1 MAAKRK
7 TMYGINTFV
16 AIVLF
21 IGILSIVNYL
31 SERHNI
37 RADLTESDFFSL
49 ADQTVKVLKGL
60 ERDVW
65 VYAFFKDPDTSGEET
80 RLRDLLEEYDV
91 RSEKFHYEFIDPD
104 KKPERAKAYDIKQYR
119 TVVIVSGENEEQI
132 LDVNEEKLTNAILK
146 VSREERKKIYFLEGH
161 GERDI
166 ENIDREGYNT
176 AKIALEEESYD
187 IAKILLARE
196 ERIPADCAALIIAS
210 PKVDLLTNE
219 VEMIEGYLQSGG
231 SVLFMLDPSPG
242 IGMESFLSKW
252 GIEVGND
259 VVVDVSGMGRLFG
272 AGPTIPLVSDYLSHS
287 ITEDFNVMTFFPL
300 ARSVTPGK
308 QEDGASAQILL
319 RTTARSWA
327 ERNYQEEPFKP
338 NEDVDLMGPVSLA
351 VAVTKE
357 IETEADSLADEE
369 VPEGEKVA
377 ARIVVFGDA
386 DFACNSYFTG
396 QGNSDLFLNVVN
408 WLAEEEDLISIRP
421 KVRSDRRVTMT
432 SSQSKYVFYL
442 TVFAMPLLVL
452 AAGIVVKIR
461 RR

>member
-7 TMYGINTFV
+7 TMYGFNTFI

-60 ERDVW
+60 EDDVW
-65 VYAFFKDPDTSGEET
+65 VYAFFKDPDTSGEEM
-80 RLRDLLEEYDV
+80 RLRDLFEEYDV

-104 KKPERAKAYDIKQYR
+104 KKPERAKAYDVKQYR
-119 TVVIVSGENEEQI
+119 TVVIVSGDKEEQI

-146 VSREERKKIYFLEGH
+146 VSREERKKVFFLEGH

-176 AKIALEEESYD
+176 AKIALEEENYD
-187 IAKILLARE
+187 IAKIMLARE
-196 ERIPADCAALIIAS
+196 ETIPDDCAALIVAS
-210 PKVDLLTNE
+210 PKVDLLANE
-219 VEMIEGYLQSGG
+219 LEKIEGYLKSGG
-231 SVLFMLDPSPG
+231 SVLLMLDPSPG

-252 GIEVGND
+252 GVEVGDD

-272 AGPTIPLVSDYLSHS
+272 AGPTIPLVSEYLSHS

-300 ARSVTPGK
+300 ARSVTPVK
-308 QEDGASAQILL
+308 REETSAQTLL

-338 NEDVDLMGPVSLA
+338 DEDVDLMGPISLA
-351 VAVTKE
+351 VAVTRE
-357 IETEADSLADEE
+357 IETEADSLAMEE
-369 VPEGEKVA
+369 LPDGDKA
-377 ARIVVFGDA
+377 ASRMVVFGDA

-421 KVRSDRRVTMT
+421 KVRADRRVTMT
-432 SSQSKYVFYL
+432 STQTKYVFYL

-452 AAGIVVKIR
+452 VAGIVVKVR